1 MSELPW
7 DCDLKNLAR
16 QVENTL
22 TKILVWTGPI
32 LKTRAGSSRLPTMS
46 VGSIHLAVKSAKKTP
61 VRSQDFPTC
70 LKEMRYLWAWRPP
83 QKRKVCCIYF
93 AQAGELQRMLGC
105 HPASVPGPTLSARQ
119 GSAATCALMS
129 KCGRNTFNIV
139 WGTLINIDC
148 SSVSASVGVSAGGY
162 FSIQYGYL
170 IPYGKS
176 YPASV
181 EVFIQHLWLL
191 YSKSIRSLYSDF
203 FRSTVIPY

>member
-1 MSELPW
+1 MQK
-7 DCDLKNLAR
+7 KN
-16 QVENTL
+16 
-22 TKILVWTGPI
+22 
-32 LKTRAGSSRLPTMS
+32 TRSISGFSNLFKRDEIF
-46 VGSIHLAVKSAKKTP
+46 VGV
-61 VRSQDFPTC
+61 V
-70 LKEMRYLWAWRPP
+70 PP
-83 QKRKVCCIYF
+83 KKRKVCCIYF
-93 AQAGELQRMLGC
+93 AQAGELQRVLGC

-148 SSVSASVGVSAGGY
+148 SSVSASVGVSAGVY

-203 FRSTVIPY
+203 IQINSDTLLNTSSGVLFIIE